1 MSAYLELVIDS
12 DIHRLENPHFCT
24 VDLEVFLKKHGCF
37 KKGGEILDMG
47 SGIGAP
53 IHHYYK
59 KNPECSF
66 LGIDHR
72 DETIEYGNEEARK
85 RGTSGINFEK
95 VDWDKLP
102 QNYINRFDGII
113 STHSLCCLKHIEDG
127 LLPMLDLKPRWIGI
141 NSLFY
146 EGPLD
151 VLIHIRRH
159 NDLEYGDDNPD
170 ADFNTFSLE
179 RTVEICSQHGY
190 KVYFEPF
197 FPPESIPRRKDRDRG
212 TFTMPTEIHERT
224 QFSGPVHL
232 PWYFV
237 LAIKE

>member
-1 MSAYLELVIDS
+1 MSVHLDRIFEREIQ
-12 DIHRLENPHFCT
+12 RLENPHFCT
-24 VDLEVFLKKHGCF
+24 VALEKFLKKHGCF
-37 KKGGEILDMG
+37 REGNEILDMG

-53 IHHYYK
+53 IHYYYK
-59 KNPECSF
+59 KNTECRF
-66 LGIDHR
+66 LGVDHR
-72 DETIEYGNEEARK
+72 EDCIFAGNEEAKK
-85 RGTSGINFEK
+85 RGASGISLEQ
-95 VDWDKLP
+95 VDWDNLP
-102 QNYINRFDGII
+102 QDFTSRFDGII

-127 LLPMLDLKPRWIGI
+127 FLPMFDLKPRWIGV

-151 VLIHIRRH
+151 VLIHIRRL

-170 ADFNTFSLE
+170 GDFNIFSLE
-179 RTVEICSQHGY
+179 KTAELCAQHGY
-190 KVYFEPF
+190 KFYFEPF
-197 FPPESIPRRKDRDRG
+197 FPPESIPEREDRDRG
-212 TFTMPTEIHERT
+212 TFTMPTKIHERT